1 MSDEDAQ
8 PLSDE
13 VVDAGQ
19 TAADGLMARMRL
31 NAGPADGWRQGW
43 LRLKVK
49 KKTEKAYFDSCG
61 YRLNWYGSKPDTD
74 GAKPRGGL
82 DLRDVERLAVPTDTT
97 VEVHAGGG
105 TVHVVVFD
113 YKGERDAW
121 VRTWAN
127 AVPRSALAPALLE
140 HANEAIQ
147 EALEELGPEYEPPLD
162 LGRTATLRR
171 SLTLSSP
178 RRSMTLRSSMSS
190 GVASPMAS
198 PRGSVS
204 STPVVAVDGG
214 DSRQRSGSGL
224 SASALQR
231 KASKLEM
238 EDAPPAPLAAL
249 EKRGSVVAAEL

>member
-8 PLSDE
+8 PLTDE
-13 VVDAGQ
+13 VADAGP

-43 LRLKVK
+43 LKLKVK
-49 KKTEKAYFDSCG
+49 KKAQKAYFDSCG

-74 GAKPRGGL
+74 GAKPSGGL
-82 DLRDVERLAVPTDTT
+82 DLRDVERLAAPTDTT

-113 YKGERDAW
+113 YRGERDAW

-140 HANEAIQ
+140 HANEYIQ

-162 LGRTATLRR
+162 LGRTSTMRR

-178 RRSMTLRSSMSS
+178 RRSMTLRASMSG
-190 GVASPMAS
+190 GVGSPKAS

-224 SASALQR
+224 SAMQR
-231 KASKLEM
+231 KTSKLEM
-238 EDAPPAPLAAL
+238 EDAPPAPPAAL